1 MTKSDL
7 TTQIG
12 YRIRTASRNFVS
24 DTEILTELN
33 RIIDFLNGKVDLY
46 NTIVETTI
54 NFTGDGSYNLPS
66 DFKRPISLYD
76 RNNNIGY
83 KRVSVSSLREQEDSG
98 NTIYAPKGTTVLIES
113 NVSAATL
120 TLAYYS
126 TYDCFSSGAAL
137 QKGLSA
143 STDYPALQIRFHDYL
158 VEATAAVLFRKERKY
173 DDYNIAK
180 KEAADIFAEILDENP
195 TQEEKI
201 VYLVS
206 PYFETYN

>member
-24 DTEILTELN
+24 DTEILAELN
-33 RIIDFLNGKVDLY
+33 RQLDWLNGKIDL
-46 NTIVETTI
+46 TTTI
-54 NFTGDGSYNLPS
+54 TSTTVSFTGDGSYNLPS

-83 KRVSVSSLREQEDSG
+83 KRVSLSTLREQEDSG
-98 NTIYAPKGTTVLIES
+98 NPLYAISGTTLQIES
-113 NVSAATL
+113 YTGSATL
-120 TLAYYS
+120 TLTYYS
-126 TYDCFSSGAAL
+126 TYDAFTAGGTL

-143 STDYPALQIRFHDYL
+143 STDYPALQLRFHDYF
-158 VEATAAVLFRKERKY
+158 VEQTAAVIFRKERKY
-173 DDYNIAK
+173 DDYNISK
-180 KEAADIFAEILDENP
+180 KEASDIFSEILDENP

-201 VYLVS
+201 IYLVS
-206 PYFETYN
+206 PYSETYT